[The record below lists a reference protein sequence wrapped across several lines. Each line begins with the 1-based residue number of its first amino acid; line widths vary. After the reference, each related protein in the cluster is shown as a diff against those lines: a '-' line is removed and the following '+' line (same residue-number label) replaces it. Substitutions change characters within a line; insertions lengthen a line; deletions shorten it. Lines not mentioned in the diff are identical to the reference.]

1 MHFLVN
7 AEISRMEFK
16 YNQPTLNRLESVFKA
31 CEYVVRYEKGH
42 FTSGYCLL
50 KEKKVVVVNKFF
62 TTEARINCLLD
73 IMDQIDVVPEKLE
86 DEKLLKF
93 YRQLPSK
100 KSGN

>member
-1 MHFLVN
+1 
-7 AEISRMEFK
+7 MEFK
-16 YNQPTLNRLESVFKA
+16 YNQPTLNRLESVIKA
-31 CEYVVRYEKGH
+31 CDYVVRYEKGH